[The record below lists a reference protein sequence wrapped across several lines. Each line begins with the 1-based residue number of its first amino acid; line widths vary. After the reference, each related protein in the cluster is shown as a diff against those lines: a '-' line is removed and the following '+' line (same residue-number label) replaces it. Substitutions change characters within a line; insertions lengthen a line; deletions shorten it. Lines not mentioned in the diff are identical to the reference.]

1 MAGERARQQRL
12 ERKARRRREKCVR
25 PPPRTAP
32 LLVSFGSGLP
42 KMSETLVAFAE
53 PLLAN
58 VPEVEVRWRAELH
71 AAATIWNGLVSGS
84 SETEIA
90 TALQRGLAPSVDALV
105 LVRCLT
111 ERKQRLFAGD
121 QRIIFDVRTQ
131 QAGQRVH
138 VMAASGLFR

>member
-12 ERKARRRREKCVR
+12 ERKARRRREKRVR
-25 PPPRTAP
+25 LPPRAAP

-58 VPEVEVRWRAELH
+58 VPEVEARWRAELH
-71 AAATIWNGLVSGS
+71 TAATVWNGLVSGFP
-84 SETEIA
+84 EAEIVA
-90 TALQRGLAPSVDALV
+90 TLQRTLDPSVDGLG

-131 QAGQRVH
+131 QTGERVH
-138 VMAASGLFR
+138 VMAASGLVR